1 MVVKE
6 EKINKVKN
14 LKEILKN
21 AKGVYFV
28 DFTNIPANELAK
40 IRMRFRE
47 EKIKMMVV
55 KNNLCEIALR
65 ELNFPKETENFLV
78 GPTALVISDED
89 PIKPARLIKELKFL
103 KFKGCFVEEK
113 IFYDKDFGFLANIP
127 NKEELRSQI
136 VSYILS
142 PIFEFVFVLE
152 SKLRELIIILE
163 NLKNKQ
169 T

>member
-89 PIKPARLIKELKFL
+89 PTKPARFIK
-103 KFKGCFVEEK
+103 
-113 IFYDKDFGFLANIP
+113 
-127 NKEELRSQI
+127 
-136 VSYILS
+136 
-142 PIFEFVFVLE
+142 
-152 SKLRELIIILE
+152 
-163 NLKNKQ
+163 
-169 T
+169 